1 MPLGTSRDG
10 AKVEGYS
17 PWLNKKYLEIRNN
30 PRNAEFYHSFVGRYL
45 KMQEETTG
53 RNLGFNYPGYEQ
65 QSIDQYMNEGLL
77 KGVKNRIK
85 LFKDKHIAIGSEYDY
100 TVNNYRHGID
110 DRIQFR
116 HNMTLPL
123 EEQTRDGIGAVL
135 RWYENAQINKT
146 MAEAQPLAKA
156 QISFLEDEL
165 QNLTLSDQVDKNKKI
180 KQLEDVISQMKFEYD
195 KFVKGEW
202 KTGETSWTK
211 FGDLCLRGIGFT
223 RLGFDF
229 ANQAGNLLSGNVQA
243 FLGSHKSGLYNAR
256 NYMWAKGKIEGKDG
270 LIGSLMKDYGKFGNR
285 TFMTNMLLYWN
296 PQQKTLEHY
305 YNRTRTTGQRLAQ
318 GLINGQPGFF
328 LQDKG
333 ELEISSTIWL
343 SILDNIKVKVIASR
357 NADGTVDQYE
367 KDANGNIKT
376 INAFDAYKQNA
387 NGEIVIRDDV
397 EWDKNKEAAAKKT
410 VWSEIRRT
418 NGRYA
423 EWDKAKIESGFTG
436 RLLMYYRKYLEP
448 SIRNRA
454 GRRENNWEAGEMA
467 YGFYRA
473 LIKAVRTEGAWNV
486 TKSIFGRPESE
497 TGVSEFYQRK
507 SQMAAREI
515 AVSAALY
522 ILGRIIK
529 GSMPT
534 DKEDDDKYLGR
545 MALLNMV
552 AIYAKVDGETRSLVP
567 LPVIG
572 GLDNYI
578 QSAGEFTN
586 ANRDLLKVS
595 QALYHSLFLF
605 GTVFT
610 DDKWVHQ
617 QAYYEKKSGKF
628 KKGDLK
634 LGKDLMDLT
643 GYMNVYE
650 NFFPTDKVK
659 NSFLI
664 RR

>member
-1 MPLGTSRDG
+1 
-10 AKVEGYS
+10 VEGYS